1 MQQMAY
7 QQQQQ
12 QQQQQHQQQAVK
24 NKKLAGIS
32 PVAAKSPKAMEL
44 QKLQMEK
51 MKQAMENQMNDLQ
64 RTGRSALSS
73 DHYQI
78 ESILTL
84 FGISQETLTI
94 IIDNF
99 TKNNIKDKDLKN
111 LDLNDEKLLKK
122 LIPNFKDNNLDSVR
136 KRFITWIRYDIKQL
150 HIHENS
156 ELDEKKQD
164 LNDSVITLNI
174 SGTKYTTL
182 KSTLIN
188 SSSTYFKKLIK
199 IKYSDIINDDNKKKN
214 KKDNKLLFDSKGA
227 YFIDRDGNIFE
238 LVLNY
243 MQTGKLILNYNK
255 FNLDYIK
262 KEFKFYGIN
271 FPKDNK
277 LPIYFRF
284 EYVAGEYYLNLDKGK
299 YDCMVSNFRIFGPN
313 KKSEQIINKVM
324 GIEWPKSTDNIEE
337 FLNKRKTFTDFNY
350 KMIWKTTYKCNDK
363 EHSKWTVVE
372 YYQKYVWCK
381 K

>member
-182 KSTLIN
+182 KSTLLKTG
-188 SSSTYFKKLIK
+188 STYFQRIF
-199 IKYSDIINDDNKKKN
+199 SDIND
-214 KKDNKLLFDSKGA
+214 KDNNILLDSDNN
-227 YFIDRDGNIFE
+227 YFIDRNGRIFE
-238 LVLNY
+238 PILRYLQTKQLYIKLNDWYDINDVLNEMRY
-243 MQTGKLILNYNK
+243 YDIQLPPQY
-255 FNLDYIK
+255 D
-262 KEFKFYGIN
+262 
-271 FPKDNK
+271 DNTNEK
-277 LPIYFRF
+277 WLPNEFRF
-284 EYVAGEYYLNLDKGK
+284 EYC
-299 YDCMVSNFRIFGPN
+299 CMYNQLRQFFASQFRILPKIN
-313 KKSEQIINKVM
+313 SNSITKKIGDFPKDCRD
-324 GIEWPKSTDNIEE
+324 IETFLEIKQKITNLGYQLKDTQVFRGDPSQWVWTYVE
-337 FLNKRKTFTDFNY
+337 FYQR
-350 KMIWKTTYKCNDK
+350 I
-363 EHSKWTVVE
+363 KWG
-372 YYQKYVWCK
+372 QK
-381 K
+381 